1 MTEKV
6 KFDDSR
12 FFDAKRLKDLGDGI
26 FAFAMTFLIVTID
39 IPKVPISMLR
49 SVLIRIA
56 PDIFTYVMGFFL
68 LAIFWMT
75 NHIQMKNIKRAD
87 SRVVWI
93 SMLLYLMI
101 VFVPLTS
108 DIYAFYDGSRM
119 AMLIFN
125 LNILLIGLT
134 FMLQWH
140 HLVVNSLH
148 HEEFRKDEI
157 KDRYMVSLV
166 LIVVSFLA
174 IIVGL
179 YSPVWSAAVYLLMFM
194 YSMYRRIRWIQKESL
209 LKNNS

>member
-1 MTEKV
+1 MAGID

-39 IPKVPISMLR
+39 IPKVPQILLR
-49 SVLIRIA
+49 SEIIKII
-56 PDIFTYVMGFFL
+56 PDISTYVVSFFL

-93 SMLLYLMI
+93 SMLLYLLI

-108 DIYAFYDGSRM
+108 DIYAFYDGSRL
-119 AMLIFN
+119 AMFIFN

-134 FMLQWH
+134 FVLQWH

-148 HEEFRKDEI
+148 HEEFREYEI
-157 KDRYMVSLV
+157 KDRYAISLV
-166 LIVVSFLA
+166 LIGVTLIA
-174 IIVGL
+174 IIVGTI
-179 YSPVWSAAVYLLMFM
+179 SPVWSAAAYLLILAF
-194 YSMYRRIRWIQKESL
+194 SMYRRIKWIRLESSI
-209 LKNNS
+209 K